1 MFVREGNPNKH
12 SYVVNKKLN
21 SKLSCQIVRKFLEK
35 GYFQMFLFFYK
46 I

>member
-21 SKLSCQIVRKFLEK
+21 GKLSTKFSEK
-35 GYFQMFLFFYK
+35 GYFQMFLFIYK